1 MSDIILSHILSKSR
15 AVYATETCSYSHRR
29 LFRNCVCSD
38 KVQSYYDLPLMK
50 AFFFL
55 FSPSLLCCS
64 PPCCHSS
71 VPKTYWNMERRSLFL
86 LPATKCL
93 PKCCHNAATPLY
105 LLLPTA
111 AECCKHQHQQTTT
124 DAGSGANASRR
135 GRKEE
140 GQGCPGRSPHGIFI
154 INKRFYW

>member
-1 MSDIILSHILSKSR
+1 MSDIILSHILSTSR

-55 FSPSLLCCS
+55 LSPSLLCCS

-111 AECCKHQHQQTTT
+111 AECCKSTSTNHNRCRLRRKRKSSR
-124 DAGSGANASRR
+124 AERR
-135 GRKEE
+135 GPGMPRKK
-140 GQGCPGRSPHGIFI
+140 SSWYFH
-154 INKRFYW
+154 Y